1 MMRWSVGVMR
11 FPARGLLML
20 VICGL
25 AVGCGGKSGPVKVT
39 VTGKITLD
47 GKPVPNGQVIFND
60 AAGAVAADSGEIKN
74 GQFSFQSKL
83 GSKKVSISSM
93 QPTEKKAVVGGIPG
107 RSHQRQKSGN
117 RLRRHHPREV
127 QRQDRAESRRHSEG
141 SQRLS
146 VDADDQVI
154 RLGMWMCRGMC
165 NRTS

>member
-107 RSHQRQKSGN
+107 DPISDKNPATVYEDIIPEKYNAKTELKVDVTQKGPN
-117 RLRRHHPREV
+117 DFPLT
-127 QRQDRAESRRHSEG
+127 
-141 SQRLS
+141 L
-146 VDADDQVI
+146 
-154 RLGMWMCRGMC
+154 
-165 NRTS
+165 TTK

>member
-1 MMRWSVGVMR
+1 
-11 FPARGLLML
+11 ML

-107 RSHQRQKSGN
+107 DPISDKNPATVYEDIIPEKYNAKTELKVDVTQKGPN
-117 RLRRHHPREV
+117 DFPLT
-127 QRQDRAESRRHSEG
+127 
-141 SQRLS
+141 L
-146 VDADDQVI
+146 
-154 RLGMWMCRGMC
+154 
-165 NRTS
+165 TTK